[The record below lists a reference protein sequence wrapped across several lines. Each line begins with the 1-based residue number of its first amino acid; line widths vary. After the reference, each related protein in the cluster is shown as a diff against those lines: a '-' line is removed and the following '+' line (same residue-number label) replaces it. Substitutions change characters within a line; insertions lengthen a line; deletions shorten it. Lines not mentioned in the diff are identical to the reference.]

1 MIKSMT
7 GFGRGEA
14 NDGEVRYEVELRGV
28 NHRFLEV
35 RVRLPQEVAA
45 FEGALRSRV
54 AAAVQRGRIDV
65 TVNRAVSRQP
75 QAVVTINREVISR
88 YLEAATA
95 IASEF
100 RVPGAL
106 GLESLLALPGAVR
119 VEVRREEETEA
130 EKTVLLAALDQA
142 LVRYEAGRSAE
153 GERLGRDL
161 DARLAAVGSE
171 LEIISR
177 EAAGLTSE
185 FAAKLRKRLAA
196 LLNGAPVDEGRLA
209 QELAYLADRS
219 DITEEIVR
227 LGAHLRAAREHLA
240 APEAPAGKP
249 LDFLIQEMHR
259 EANTV
264 GSKAESL
271 AISQAALR
279 IKAEVE
285 KLREQVQNIE

>member
-35 RVRLPQEVAA
+35 RVRMPQEVAA
-45 FEGALRSRV
+45 FEGALRNRV
-54 AAAVQRGRIDV
+54 AAAVKRGRIDV
-65 TVNRAVSRQP
+65 TVNRAISRQP
-75 QAVVTINREVISR
+75 KAVVTINREVISR

-100 RVPGAL
+100 QVPGAL
-106 GLESLLALPGAVR
+106 SLESLLALPGAVR
-119 VEVRREEETEA
+119 VEVRKEEETET
-130 EKTVLLAALDQA
+130 ERNVLLAALDQA
-142 LVRYEAGRSAE
+142 LVLYEAGRSAE

-161 DARLAAVGSE
+161 GARLAAVGSE
-171 LEIISR
+171 LEVIAR

-209 QELAYLADRS
+209 QEVAYLADRS
-219 DITEEIVR
+219 DITEEVVR

>member
-35 RVRLPQEVAA
+35 RVRMPQEVAA
-45 FEGALRSRV
+45 FEGALRNRV
-54 AAAVQRGRIDV
+54 AAAVKRGRIDV
-65 TVNRAVSRQP
+65 TVNRAISRQP
-75 QAVVTINREVISR
+75 KAVVTINREVISR

-100 RVPGAL
+100 QVPGAL
-106 GLESLLALPGAVR
+106 SLESLLALPGAVR
-119 VEVRREEETEA
+119 VEVRREEETET
-130 EKTVLLAALDQA
+130 ERNVLLAALDQA
-142 LVRYEAGRSAE
+142 LVLYEAGRSAE

-161 DARLAAVGSE
+161 GARLAAVGSE
-171 LEIISR
+171 LEVIAR

-209 QELAYLADRS
+209 QEVAYLADRS
-219 DITEEIVR
+219 DITEEVVR